1 MDMYA
6 NNRASRQY
14 ETKRKGIDFLYF
26 RNDMLFVADVMLG
39 IITGYVGRM
48 IYFAACRGGVNALAM
63 DGPLWREVVLGSA
76 IAALVLREP
85 RLTQQRQ
92 FQEQNGL
99 VSDLLQRGATALTI
113 LLSVGLATRTLD
125 DMARLWVLGWSVL
138 FAAWIALSRYF
149 LLSHI
154 GTLAKRGELREAV
167 AVLGAAE
174 VAEALAAR
182 LAQEVEVVAILGDPD
197 DPDDI
202 TAELAL
208 EEVQDLANAGLIDTI
223 VLALAPGDFNAMAAI
238 LEHLKSMPVQVTI
251 CRDPIAIPPD
261 LLSSRVLGGVPLAVI
276 ADRPLQRWDIFTKA
290 VVDRVGALLLLI
302 ILTPFMLAAVLA
314 ILFESP
320 GPVIFR
326 QTRSGWGGRAFTIY
340 KFRTMR
346 VLESDPTYR
355 QTTRHDPRCT
365 RFGSFLRRTSFD
377 ELPQLLNVLVGDMS
391 LVGPRPHSEAMD
403 EEFQA
408 AREIVSEYAQRQ
420 RVKPGI
426 TGWAQIHGLRGAI
439 RSPEQMRRRVQFDLY
454 YIDHWSVWLDLEI
467 LACTPLSIWRAE
479 NAY

>member
-1 MDMYA
+1 
-6 NNRASRQY
+6 
-14 ETKRKGIDFLYF
+14 
-26 RNDMLFVADVMLG
+26 
-39 IITGYVGRM
+39 
-48 IYFAACRGGVNALAM
+48 
-63 DGPLWREVVLGSA
+63 
-76 IAALVLREP
+76 
-85 RLTQQRQ
+85 
-92 FQEQNGL
+92 
-99 VSDLLQRGATALTI
+99 
-113 LLSVGLATRTLD
+113 
-125 DMARLWVLGWSVL
+125 
-138 FAAWIALSRYF
+138 
-149 LLSHI
+149 
-154 GTLAKRGELREAV
+154 
-167 AVLGAAE
+167 
-174 VAEALAAR
+174 
-182 LAQEVEVVAILGDPD
+182 
-197 DPDDI
+197 
-202 TAELAL
+202 
-208 EEVQDLANAGLIDTI
+208 
-223 VLALAPGDFNAMAAI
+223 MAAI